1 MGQDS
6 DRKLARNA
14 IFLAEDRGLK
24 TKGLKM
30 IITVGGLIGSG
41 KTTVVKALAKKF
53 KLKHV
58 SAGEVF
64 RSMAEERGLS
74 LEELTKLAEKNH
86 GLDKEVDEKQKK
98 LAASNVI
105 VDGRLSGWLIDA
117 DLKIW
122 LRAPLEVRA
131 KRVAKREN
139 KSFKQ
144 ALKETELREESEAK
158 RYREI
163 YKIDITDMPPYNAV
177 IDTSLWSAEEVV
189 SIVAKMVSLL
199 RK

>member
-1 MGQDS
+1 
-6 DRKLARNA
+6 
-14 IFLAEDRGLK
+14 
-24 TKGLKM
+24 M

-41 KTTVVKALAKKF
+41 KTTVAKALAKAF

-86 GLDKEVDEKQKK
+86 GLDREVDEKQKK
-98 LAASNVI
+98 LVKSYAV
-105 VDGRLSGWLIDA
+105 VDGRLSGWLLDA

-122 LRAPLEVRA
+122 LKAPLEIRA
-131 KRVAKREN
+131 KRVAKRES
-139 KSFKQ
+139 KSVGQ
-144 ALKETELREESEAK
+144 ALEETKRREESETK
-158 RYREI
+158 RYGKI
-163 YKIDITDMPPYNAV
+163 YKIDISDMSPYNAV
-177 IDTSLWSAEEVV
+177 IDTSLWDAEEVT
-189 SIVAKMVSLL
+189 SIIEKMVSLM

>member
-1 MGQDS
+1 
-6 DRKLARNA
+6 
-14 IFLAEDRGLK
+14 
-24 TKGLKM
+24 M

-86 GLDKEVDEKQKK
+86 DLDKEVDEKQKK
-98 LAASNVI
+98 LAASDAI

-131 KRVAKREN
+131 KRVARREN
-139 KSFKQ
+139 KSFEQ
-144 ALKETELREESEAK
+144 ALKETKRREESEAK

-163 YKIDITDMPPYNAV
+163 YKIDIADMSPYNAI
-177 IDTSLWSAEEVV
+177 IDTSLWSAEEVI
-189 SIVAKMVSLL
+189 SIIEKMVSLM
-199 RK
+199 RKW